1 MVRGGK
7 TYSLL
12 GQLAS
17 LDRYAL
23 RLHRRLR
30 LWESDMNVGKKKH
43 KRKDYPRG
51 YAAECQPRLI

>member
-30 LWESDMNVGKKKH
+30 LWKSDMNVGKKNTSVKIIH
-43 KRKDYPRG
+43 GAVQLNASPS
-51 YAAECQPRLI
+51 